1 VGGVEVASGATQSGR
16 GTLKDSGMHRVSIL
30 EDGSG
35 PKKILA
41 LGAHADDIEI
51 GCGGTILRLL
61 EENPATEVCWVVLAA
76 SGERSAE
83 AVRSATMF
91 LAGARRKEIV
101 VKEFRDGY
109 FPYMGAEIKDFF
121 EEYKRK
127 YLPDIILTHYRE
139 DLHQD
144 HRLVSELTWNTFRN
158 HLILEYEIVKYDGD
172 LGAPNLFVHLT
183 ESVAE
188 RKIRTILECFQSQKK
203 KSWFTED
210 TFSSILRLRGIE
222 SNAPDKY
229 AEGFY
234 CRKIVC

>member
-1 VGGVEVASGATQSGR
+1 
-16 GTLKDSGMHRVSIL
+16 MHSVSIL

-61 EENPATEVCWVVLAA
+61 EENPATEVYWVVLGA
-76 SGERSAE
+76 SGERRAE
-83 AVRSATMF
+83 AVQSANLF
-91 LAGARRKEIV
+91 LANARRKEIV

-121 EEYKRK
+121 EELKRK
-127 YLPDIILTHYRE
+127 YLPDVILTHYRE

-172 LGAPNLFVHLT
+172 LGAPNFFVHLT
-183 ESVAE
+183 ESVAQ

-203 KSWFTED
+203 KNWFTED

-222 SNAPDKY
+222 SNAPNKY

>member
-1 VGGVEVASGATQSGR
+1 
-16 GTLKDSGMHRVSIL
+16 MHRVSIL

-35 PKKILA
+35 PKKILV

-61 EENPATEVCWVVLAA
+61 EENPATDVYWVVMGATGPRRTEA
-76 SGERSAE
+76 IQSANL
-83 AVRSATMF
+83 F
-91 LAGARRKEIV
+91 LANAQRKEIV

-109 FPYMGAEIKDFF
+109 FPYIGTEIKDFF
-121 EEYKRK
+121 EELKRK
-127 YLPDIILTHYRE
+127 YLPDLILTHYRG

-172 LGAPNLFVHLT
+172 LGAPNFFVHLP
-183 ESVAE
+183 ESIAHK
-188 RKIRTILECFQSQKK
+188 KIQTIVGCFNSQRG

-210 TFSSILRLRGIE
+210 VFSSILRLRGVE
-222 SNAPDKY
+222 SNAPEKY
-229 AEGFY
+229 AEAYY
-234 CRKIVC
+234 CRKIVY

>member
-1 VGGVEVASGATQSGR
+1 VEACRAAQSGR
-16 GTLKDSGMHRVSIL
+16 GTLKGRGMHRVSIL

-61 EENPATEVCWVVLAA
+61 EENPATDVYWVVMGATGQRRTEA
-76 SGERSAE
+76 IQSANL
-83 AVRSATMF
+83 F
-91 LAGARRKEIV
+91 LANAQRKEII

-109 FPYMGAEIKDFF
+109 FPYIGTEIKDFF
-121 EEYKRK
+121 EELKRK
-127 YLPDIILTHYRE
+127 YLPDLILTHYHG

-158 HLILEYEIVKYDGD
+158 QLILEYEIVKYDGD
-172 LGAPNLFVHLT
+172 LGAPNFFVHLT
-183 ESVAE
+183 ESIA
-188 RKIRTILECFQSQKK
+188 RKKIQTIVGCFGSQRD

-210 TFSSILRLRGIE
+210 VFSSILRLRGVE
-222 SNAPDKY
+222 SNALEKY
-229 AEGFY
+229 AEAYY
-234 CRKIVC
+234 CRKIVY

>member
-1 VGGVEVASGATQSGR
+1 MQN
-16 GTLKDSGMHRVSIL
+16 VSIL
-30 EDGSG
+30 KNGNG

-61 EENPATEVCWVVLAA
+61 EESPATEVSWIVFGAK
-76 SGERSAE
+76 GERKTE
-83 AVRSATMF
+83 AVESANRF
-91 LAGARRKEIV
+91 LANARRKEIV

-109 FPYMGAEIKDFF
+109 FPFIGTELKDFF
-121 EEYKRK
+121 EELKRRF
-127 YLPDIILTHYRE
+127 LPDLILTHYRG

-172 LGAPNLFVHLT
+172 LGAPNCFVHLT
-183 ESVAE
+183 ESVA
-188 RKIRTILECFQSQKK
+188 RKKIQTIVDCFKSQKD

-210 TFSSILRLRGIE
+210 TFSSILRLRGVE

-229 AEGFY
+229 AEGY
-234 CRKIVC
+234 YARKIVY

>member
-1 VGGVEVASGATQSGR
+1 MQ
-16 GTLKDSGMHRVSIL
+16 KVSIL
-30 EDGSG
+30 GDGSR

-51 GCGGTILRLL
+51 GSGGTILRWLG
-61 EENPATEVCWVVLAA
+61 ENPATEVYWVVLGA
-76 SGERSAE
+76 SGQRRTE
-83 AVRSATMF
+83 AVESANLF
-91 LAGARRKEIV
+91 LANARRKEIV

-109 FPYMGAEIKDFF
+109 FPYIGTEIKDFF
-121 EEYKRK
+121 EELKRK
-127 YLPDIILTHYRE
+127 YVPDLVLTHYRG

-172 LGAPNLFVHLT
+172 LGAPNLFVHLN
-183 ESVAE
+183 ESIA
-188 RKIRTILECFQSQKK
+188 RKKIHTILECFKSQKD

-210 TFSSILRLRGIE
+210 VFSSVLRLRGVE

-229 AEGFY
+229 AEAYY
-234 CRKIVC
+234 CRKIAC